1 MAFKDSCCGVCAW
14 FSVVGVF
21 TYFVLAM
28 MLYRRNQ
35 PVIEH
40 KFKIEFED
48 EETLNKTMVKMI
60 IMVCIMAAASVGC
73 FGAAATFRA
82 QDQEK

>member
-1 MAFKDSCCGVCAW
+1 MAFKDSCCGVCGW

-21 TYFVLAM
+21 TYAVLAI

-40 KFKIEFED
+40 KFKIEFD
-48 EETLNKTMVKMI
+48 DDETLNKTMIKMI
-60 IMVCIMAAASVGC
+60 IMVFIMGAASVGC
-73 FGAAATFRA
+73 FGASATFRA

>member
-1 MAFKDSCCGVCAW
+1 MGFKDSCCGVCAW

-21 TYFVLAM
+21 TYAVLAI

-48 EETLNKTMVKMI
+48 DETLNKTMVKMI
-60 IMVCIMAAASVGC
+60 IMVFIMAASSVGC
-73 FGAAATFRA
+73 FGMASVFKHH
-82 QDQEK
+82 DEEK